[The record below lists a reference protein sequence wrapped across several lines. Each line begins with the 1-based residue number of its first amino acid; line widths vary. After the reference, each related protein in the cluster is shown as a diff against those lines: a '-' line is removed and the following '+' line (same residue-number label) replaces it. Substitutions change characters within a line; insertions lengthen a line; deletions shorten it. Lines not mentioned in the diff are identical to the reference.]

1 MHFDQITGLWTRYR
15 AAEIDKRVHPD
26 DHMMN
31 TAQQGWA
38 DYNFVGV
45 STIQLLLSLLAQ
57 ADTQKVRRILDFG
70 CGHGRAARHI
80 RACFPTAEMDFCDI
94 DPGAAQFCADTFSG
108 AAIVSSD
115 DFSDLSLDKE
125 YDIIW
130 LGSVFT
136 HLSLDRMIALFDKL
150 QSHLAVG
157 GILAASFRGRNLY
170 LRHEGEKDPNQRAK
184 WRNLCLQYQT
194 AGVGFTPY
202 QTGGNWGLS
211 LTKPA
216 TVIGLGSRHAH
227 LRLIGYAERG
237 WANVHD
243 VAAWSRQA

>member
-15 AAEIDKRVHPD
+15 AAEIDKRIHPD

-80 RACFPTAEMDFCDI
+80 RACFPAAEMDFCDI
-94 DPGAAQFCADTFSG
+94 DPGAAQFCAETFSG

-136 HLSLDRMIALFDKL
+136 HLSLDRMVALFDKL

-157 GILAASFRGRNLY
+157 GGCLLRRSGVETCTFATSRRRTPISAPSGAISACSTRRLEWASPLTS
-170 LRHEGEKDPNQRAK
+170 P
-184 WRNLCLQYQT
+184 
-194 AGVGFTPY
+194 AG
-202 QTGGNWGLS
+202 TGACRSPG
-211 LTKPA
+211 P
-216 TVIGLGSRHAH
+216 RP
-227 LRLIGYAERG
+227 
-237 WANVHD
+237 
-243 VAAWSRQA
+243 